1 MSSNSKSIQVSIRIP
16 RNTHQNFNLLKDKG
30 LIQLSLTE
38 ALLRGVELTITEAL
52 EKHYTPVLSITQEE
66 AMALIEKA
74 NNENKTKEDDQNG

>member
-1 MSSNSKSIQVSIRIP
+1 MTSNSKSIQVSIRIP

-52 EKHYTPVLSITQEE
+52 EKHYTPVLSITREE
-66 AMALIEKA
+66 ANELIEKA
-74 NNENKTKEDDQNG
+74 NKEEENDDK